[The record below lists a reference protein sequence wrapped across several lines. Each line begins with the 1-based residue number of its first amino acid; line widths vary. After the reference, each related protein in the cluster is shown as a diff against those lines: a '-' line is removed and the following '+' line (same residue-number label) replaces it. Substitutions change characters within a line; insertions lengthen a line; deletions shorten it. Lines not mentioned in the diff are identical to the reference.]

1 MKTPDFKMLPQIFQ
15 NFPQI
20 LAVYLFGSSAAG
32 KTHSESDLDLAV
44 LPESAEFHRQ
54 KTVILTALARHGFC
68 DVDLVFIDV
77 DDIVLRYEA
86 VRQNKLIYCRPDF
99 DSASFFSKT
108 IRQYLDFLPY
118 LEVQR
123 KAYKKRIL
131 DGQA

>member
-1 MKTPDFKMLPQIFQ
+1 MLPRIFQ

-54 KTVILTALARHGFC
+54 KTVILTELVRHGFC

-86 VRQNKLIYCRPDF
+86 IRQNKLIYSRPDF
-99 DSASFFSKT
+99 DAASFFSKT

-131 DGQA
+131 DGQV